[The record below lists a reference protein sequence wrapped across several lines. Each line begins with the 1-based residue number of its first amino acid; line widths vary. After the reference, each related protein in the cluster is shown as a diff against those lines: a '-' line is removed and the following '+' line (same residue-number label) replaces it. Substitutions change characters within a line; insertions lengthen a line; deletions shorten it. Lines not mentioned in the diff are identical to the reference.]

1 LGAQGTSRPY
11 RARLLNSAG
20 FSFALMGRG
29 EGSRELF
36 SRSLLGA
43 VDAARA
49 ANLAAQRF
57 SNFL

>member
-1 LGAQGTSRPY
+1 
-11 RARLLNSAG
+11 
-20 FSFALMGRG
+20 MGRG

-36 SRSLLGA
+36 SWSLLGA
-43 VDAARA
+43 ADAARA